1 MLEQADNLYFMRNKS
16 IVFIFTISTMLSC
29 GKNKNEPLSN
39 EIIKGSITDTYKNE
53 VVEDSCLYD
62 FIRIRDLIYKSDTVN
77 FKKYFKF
84 PIQDQNIWYLVDS
97 EGELDSNKPFTE
109 KDFDKYFSKIFHKYF
124 IKHLLKVKS
133 KELFSKGKFSTNV
146 ISYREEENT
155 INTKLDC
162 VYNKKNKL
170 TLTFLTEYY
179 SGKDKLSESMCSY
192 DFIVEKGH
200 LIFKGLT
207 LAG

>member
-1 MLEQADNLYFMRNKS
+1 
-16 IVFIFTISTMLSC
+16 MLSC

-39 EIIKGSITDTYKNE
+39 EIIKGSITNTYKNG
-53 VVEDSCLYD
+53 VVEDPCLSD

-77 FKKYFKF
+77 LKKYFKF

-155 INTKLDC
+155 INSKIDC

-192 DFIVEKGH
+192 DFIVENGH
-200 LIFKGLT
+200 LIFKGIT